1 MVKTNIWSDAWFV
14 ALHERAQ
21 RLFLYLIT
29 NEHTRISGFYQLPM
43 FKIMAQMGWDEPETS
58 KWLKALEPK
67 AIYHNGWVAIHN
79 YQRHQNVTNNTKVQ
93 MAIEKEL
100 AEVPETVLKYKSEII
115 NHKSEGM
122 DTLSIGYKS
131 QENGSTEP
139 KTPVD
144 KKRGKTGNNIK
155 STSSLYS
162 EEFERFWAV
171 YPRKVGKGAAWSAWQ
186 KLHPN
191 PQLIERIIS
200 VTLIYAQTP
209 QWKKENGQFVPH
221 PTTFLNQRR
230 FDDTPEVGNT
240 TSQSKYAG
248 L

>member
-14 ALHERAQ
+14 ALDERAQ

-43 FKIMAQMGWDEPETS
+43 FKIMAQMGWDEAETQ

-67 AIYHNGWVAIHN
+67 AIYYMGWVAIHN

-100 AEVPETVLKYKSEII
+100 SEVPEMVLKYKSEII
-115 NHKSEGM
+115 NHKSEAM
-122 DTLSIGYKS
+122 HSLSIGYPK
-131 QENGSTEP
+131 QENGSVEP
-139 KTPVD
+139 QKGNSG
-144 KKRGKTGNNIK
+144 KSGKRGDNIK
-155 STSSLYS
+155 STSSPYS

-171 YPRKVGKGAAWSAWQ
+171 YPRKVGKGAAWAAWQ
-186 KLHPN
+186 KLRPS
-191 PQLIERIIS
+191 PQLMERIIS
-200 VTLIYAQTP
+200 VTLLYTQTP
-209 QWKKENGQFVPH
+209 QWKKEGGQFIPH
-221 PTTFLNQRR
+221 AQTFLNQRR
-230 FDDTPEVGNT
+230 FDDTPEVASP
-240 TSQSKYAG
+240 TSSSKYAG